1 MIPPKR
7 DPLETA
13 RAAWG
18 EKIPGWVEALAEEAR
33 RTSGAAAAARIGYS
47 APTVS
52 AVLAR
57 KYKGDVSRVAAKVAG
72 ALMGVTVDCEVLGEI
87 TRDRCLDE
95 QARGFSAS
103 SSVRAR
109 LFRACRG
116 SCPHSRIKREGEPC

>member
-1 MIPPKR
+1 MIPKR

-18 EKIPGWVEALAEEAR
+18 ADIPAWVEALAEEAR
-33 RTSGAAAAARIGYS
+33 RTSGSAAATRIGYS

-52 AVLAR
+52 AVLAK
-57 KYKGDVSRVAAKVAG
+57 KYKGDVNRIAAKVAG
-72 ALMGVTVDCEVLGEI
+72 ALMGATVECEVLGEI

-95 QARGFSAS
+95 QVKGFSGS

-109 LFRACRG
+109 LFRTCRG
-116 SCPHSRIKREGEPC
+116 GCPHSRLKREDEPC

>member
-1 MIPPKR
+1 MNPKR

-18 EKIPGWVEALAEEAR
+18 EQIPTWVEALAEEAR
-33 RTSGAAAAARIGYS
+33 RTSSAAAATRIGYS

-52 AVLAR
+52 AVLAK
-57 KYKGDVSRVAAKVAG
+57 KYRGDLGRVAAKVAG
-72 ALMGVTVDCEVLGEI
+72 ALMGATVDCEVLGEI
-87 TRDRCLDE
+87 ARDRCLDE
-95 QARGFSAS
+95 QVKGFSGS

-116 SCPHSRIKREGEPC
+116 ACPHSRLKREGEPC